1 MSLTLVR
8 TGGSS
13 LLEIPLVDPFKCSRA
28 RLSVRVKPFNA
39 ELLPIS
45 KGVAELHKLLIIGR
59 NAVHGQAYNVAM
71 AWNSL
76 RRIGEYW
83 KTFGLES
90 EAQYLAYFNLPEG
103 PILARLTILVET
115 FDRTTFM
122 LAGES
127 ALHYL
132 VEAVKRYQKNPKEA
146 RKDYQYIFD
155 NYCAAHSGFERCA
168 FYQVVCGYIEV
179 KYEVPAAK
187 LAELTLEV
195 WRERQR
201 KPANTRS
208 GERGSVRA
216 LKERLLQFQLYAAAL
231 EEVIETKLGRGSLPK
246 KPDIL
251 QNL

>member
-13 LLEIPLVDPFKCSRA
+13 LLEIPLVDPLKCIKA
-28 RLSVRVKPFNA
+28 KLSVRAKPFND

-45 KGVAELHKLLIIGR
+45 KGVAELHKLLITGR
-59 NAVHGQAYNVAM
+59 NGVHGQAYNVAM

-83 KTFGLES
+83 KAFSLES

-103 PILARLTILVET
+103 PILARLTVLVET

-132 VEAVKRYQKNPKEA
+132 VEAVKRYQKNPKE
-146 RKDYQYIFD
+146 RREDYQSIFD
-155 NYCAAHSGFERCA
+155 SYCAAHSGFERCA
-168 FYQVVCGYIEV
+168 FYEAVRGYVEV

-187 LAELTLEV
+187 LAGVSLEV
-195 WRERQR
+195 WRIEHQR
-201 KPANTRS
+201 KISTS
-208 GERGSVRA
+208 TGERGSVRA
-216 LKERLLQFQLYAAAL
+216 LKERLRQFQLYAAAL
-231 EEVIETKLGRGSLPK
+231 EEVIETKLGKASLPK